1 MNTKNLD
8 NYIDQLVVDKGFDL
22 GNVDL
27 VKRVKDEL
35 YDLVEDAINSEIVN
49 KLSQDKISEFEKL
62 FNNNV
67 SDEVVVSFLKS
78 NIENLDQVIESVLL
92 NFRNIYLDNN

>member
-27 VKRVKDEL
+27 VKKVKDEL